1 VATAAH
7 LQQRSEKMS
16 VDRWQHAGLKY
27 TVIDKQD
34 DTITIHNGDNM
45 NTKTEKRDQLIVKI
59 TALIFNMAFIES
71 ASLKEKISIGRHI
84 ANMPKKA
91 RVQFI
96 NALISAKYKSKEY
109 DEMQYAGDQT
119 YCIYEN
125 VQDRI
130 NPKWNK

>member
-1 VATAAH
+1 
-7 LQQRSEKMS
+7 MS